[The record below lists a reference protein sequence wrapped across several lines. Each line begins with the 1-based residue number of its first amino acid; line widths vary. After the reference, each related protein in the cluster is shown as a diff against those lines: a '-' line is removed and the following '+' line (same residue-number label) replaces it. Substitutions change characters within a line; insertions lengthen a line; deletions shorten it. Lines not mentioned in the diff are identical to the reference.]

1 MTAVSDNMPG
11 WFKRRRAA
19 AAEGTGGG
27 ASGNI
32 EGGTV
37 NDMPANGTAASTT
50 TGATTGGGS
59 SHEPVVVWE
68 AANLMEAQVV
78 KGRLESEGIP
88 AFIRSEAA
96 GVIYGIT
103 AGSLARADVLVPGP
117 LADKAVAILF
127 DDDAGD
133 EYADESDDESDD
145 EQADVSSDDPD
156 EQRGDQGR
164 G

>member
-1 MTAVSDNMPG
+1 MTAVSDNIPG

-19 AAEGTGGG
+19 AAESTGGG
-27 ASGNI
+27 ANSD
-32 EGGTV
+32 GGTV
-37 NDMPANGTAASTT
+37 GDMPAHGAAASTT
-50 TGATTGGGS
+50 SGVTTGGGS
-59 SHEPVVVWE
+59 NHEPVVVWE

-127 DDDAGD
+127 GDEPLDESGEEPGDVPSDDA
-133 EYADESDDESDD
+133 DDAQDD
-145 EQADVSSDDPD
+145 QRHGQA
-156 EQRGDQGR
+156 GK
-164 G
+164 

>member
-19 AAEGTGGG
+19 ADNTAGGG
-27 ASGNI
+27 NSD
-32 EGGTV
+32 GGAIGDT
-37 NDMPANGTAASTT
+37 PANGATASAT

-96 GVIYGIT
+96 GIIYGIT
-103 AGSLARADVLVPGP
+103 AGNLARADVLVPGP
-117 LADKAVAILF
+117 LADKAVDILF
-127 DDDAGD
+127 GDDT
-133 EYADESDDESDD
+133 DDESGD
-145 EQADVSSDDPD
+145 EQGDVSSDNSDALLD
-156 EQRGDQGR
+156 DQSPSKSESET
-164 G
+164 

>member
-1 MTAVSDNMPG
+1 MTALSDHMPG

-19 AAEGTGGG
+19 GGEDAGDGAVAAGGETG
-27 ASGNI
+27 S
-32 EGGTV
+32 
-37 NDMPANGTAASTT
+37 NGTTAS
-50 TGATTGGGS
+50 ATTGGGS
-59 SHEPVVVWE
+59 SQEPVVVWE
-68 AANLMEAQVV
+68 AAHLMEAQVV

-127 DDDAGD
+127 D
-133 EYADESDDESDD
+133 EESFD
-145 EQADVSSDDPD
+145 EQ
-156 EQRGDQGR
+156 GDR
-164 G
+164 

>member
-19 AAEGTGGG
+19 AEAEN
-27 ASGNI
+27 ANGNI
-32 EGGTV
+32 EGGSVGDVQT
-37 NDMPANGTAASTT
+37 NGATASMAASV
-50 TGATTGGGS
+50 TTGGGS
-59 SHEPVVVWE
+59 SSEPVVVWE

-96 GVIYGIT
+96 GVIYGLT

-117 LADKAVAILF
+117 LADKAVEILF
-127 DDDAGD
+127 GD
-133 EYADESDDESDD
+133 ESGDELGDVPSDDSDD
-145 EQADVSSDDPD
+145 L
-156 EQRGDQGR
+156 RGDQSSDQAER
-164 G
+164 

>member
-19 AAEGTGGG
+19 AAESTSGG

-37 NDMPANGTAASTT
+37 NDMPANGTAASTK
-50 TGATTGGGS
+50 TGGGS

-127 DDDAGD
+127 DDDADD
-133 EYADESDDESDD
+133 EYVDEYVDESDDE
-145 EQADVSSDDPD
+145 AGDVSSDDYD

-164 G
+164 GQAER

>member
-19 AAEGTGGG
+19 AEAEN
-27 ASGNI
+27 ASGNL
-32 EGGTV
+32 EGGTTGDV
-37 NDMPANGTAASTT
+37 QTNGATAAMTT
-50 TGATTGGGS
+50 SVSTGGGS
-59 SHEPVVVWE
+59 SNEPVVVWE

-96 GVIYGIT
+96 GVIYGLT

-117 LADKAVAILF
+117 LADKAVEILF
-127 DDDAGD
+127 GD
-133 EYADESDDESDD
+133 EPGDESGEEPGDVPSNDSDD
-145 EQADVSSDDPD
+145 LHEDQSRSQA
-156 EQRGDQGR
+156 ER
-164 G
+164 

>member
-1 MTAVSDNMPG
+1 MTAVSGNMPG

-19 AAEGTGGG
+19 AGDTRE
-27 ASGNI
+27 NV

-37 NDMPANGTAASTT
+37 SEMSSNGTTAS
-50 TGATTGGGS
+50 ATTGGGS

-96 GVIYGIT
+96 GVIYGLT

-133 EYADESDDESDD
+133 EYADESGD
-145 EQADVSSDDPD
+145 EQTDVSSNDPD
-156 EQRGDQGR
+156 DLRGD
-164 G
+164 